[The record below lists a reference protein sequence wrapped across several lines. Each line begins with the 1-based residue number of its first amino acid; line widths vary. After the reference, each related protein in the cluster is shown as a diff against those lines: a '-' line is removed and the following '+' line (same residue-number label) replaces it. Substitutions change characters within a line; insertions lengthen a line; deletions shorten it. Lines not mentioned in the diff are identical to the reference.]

1 MDSGYSIVITTVDT
15 EANAQ
20 RIVARVLDDRLAAC
34 AQLAAITSH
43 YLWEGV
49 RRSEAEI
56 EIKLKIK
63 TSDYA
68 AVEQAIRAMHSYKV
82 PQIVRIGILEGS
94 ADYLNWISAVTR

>member
-1 MDSGYSIVITTVDT
+1 MSTGGGIDSGYSIVITTVDT

-43 YLWEGV
+43 YIWEGA

-56 EIKLKIK
+56 EI
-63 TSDYA
+63 
-68 AVEQAIRAMHSYKV
+68 
-82 PQIVRIGILEGS
+82 
-94 ADYLNWISAVTR
+94 